1 MTAVNI
7 ILWVFIAAQVVALI
21 AILTMAIRGAMMI
34 RRQRKERLK
43 RWTVEDANDGSV
55 YGWNKELENKVA
67 EAIKPVLYGPK
78 PPSFATNYLLN
89 EGFLLL
95 VRKPDQSIKLITP
108 TGGESLL
115 ACFAVDH
122 HSDTPVLIN
131 GVTGER
137 ATVDDAFINRW
148 LTSNYTER

>member
-7 ILWVFIAAQVVALI
+7 ILWVIIAVHVVALI
-21 AILTMAIRGAMMI
+21 AILTVAIRGAMMI
-34 RRQRKERLK
+34 RRQRKERLAQMVTEVDK
-43 RWTVEDANDGSV
+43 AT
-55 YGWNKELENKVA
+55 
-67 EAIKPVLYGPK
+67 LYSP

-95 VRKPDQSIKLITP
+95 VRKPDQSIKLMTP

-115 ACFAVDH
+115 ACFTVDRH
-122 HSDTPVLIN
+122 TDTPILVN